1 MKRRNPKTEN
11 RTTKAVRR
19 VAEAFKA
26 GVILHWRGRTADG
39 RRDDQGT
46 AGYYRSG
53 GKASHSTGTAA
64 FAILGTPGRGGR
76 DATFDTA
83 FGAADHLVEWIGVGN
98 AIDAL
103 KAAAKKAGTEYVNL
117 DTPIRWSGGAG
128 TVAQR
133 NPRTLAGW
141 RGDYARA
148 NPSIKIPRATLAE
161 RIAHGKAELLAD
173 VKAGR
178 VPATARDFSEL
189 HDYVDA
195 NGNGGWFI
203 EGGTEGKK
211 WGYRSYADV
220 KMANAVG
227 EAIDAWI
234 KAGGL
239 RGSVKSNP
247 SPFRAGARVQDE
259 YGNVGTVEA
268 VPRSRGGAYHV
279 RMDPT
284 GPTGVRSFANVALL
298 LRSELR
304 GAGPKARRN
313 PQESFDPTH
322 YRSERDAR
330 DARDARAKALR
341 AGGIKVGKWALA
353 NQEVRAGGLTMKGGT
368 AYRHTRDATVTVYGL
383 DYARANPNPS
393 RMADGPA
400 VKAPGRKRNPS
411 AIGQRVT
418 VYFSGPMGAIGSK
431 EGTLSAV
438 DAHGVDFIPKGGRR
452 AHRIMAYYSPFI
464 MVVNGWGKAKPGS
477 GMVPV
482 ASSTPGVTVSRGLY
496 RSHDPRWVSDFM
508 RDVGN
513 KYAPIALFDHGQ
525 LVSGG
530 G

>member
-1 MKRRNPKTEN
+1 MRRNPHRGPIPTGLLLRSALQDAAYALAHGEHARTEHGAVLLDAVLSRGITALPEPGTRPGPLLAAWLQRDRRRLRAPVPVQRRGRTGGGGGARTRGVRNDATPSPRPVHVSPPTAADLRARLLWALERWLPPLPERRIPTMKRRNPTTRAPKKEN
-11 RTTKAVRR
+11 RATKAVRR

-64 FAILGTPGRGGR
+64 FAIFGTPGRGGR

-103 KAAAKKAGTEYVNL
+103 RVAARKHGAEYANL
-117 DTPIRWSGGAG
+117 DTPIRWTAK
-128 TVAQR
+128 V
-133 NPRTLAGW
+133 NPR
-141 RGDYARA
+141 
-148 NPSIKIPRATLAE
+148 
-161 RIAHGKAELLAD
+161 
-173 VKAGR
+173 
-178 VPATARDFSEL
+178 
-189 HDYVDA
+189 
-195 NGNGGWFI
+195 
-203 EGGTEGKK
+203 
-211 WGYRSYADV
+211 
-220 KMANAVG
+220 
-227 EAIDAWI
+227 
-234 KAGGL
+234 
-239 RGSVKSNP
+239 
-247 SPFRAGARVQDE
+247 
-259 YGNVGTVEA
+259 
-268 VPRSRGGAYHV
+268 
-279 RMDPT
+279 
-284 GPTGVRSFANVALL
+284 
-298 LRSELR
+298 
-304 GAGPKARRN
+304 RRN
-313 PQESFDPTH
+313 P
-322 YRSERDAR
+322 ERAAALAALDAAR
-330 DARDARAKALR
+330 DRNAR
-341 AGGIKVGKWALA
+341 
-353 NQEVRAGGLTMKGGT
+353 ES
-368 AYRHTRDATVTVYGL
+368 DATYLAMHGRFPPVYTE
-383 DYARANPNPS
+383 AQRRADE
-393 RMADGPA
+393 RATRAEAMDWRAPA

-452 AHRIMAYYSPFI
+452 EHRIVTYYSPFI
-464 MVVNGWGKAKPGS
+464 MVVSGWGKAKPGS

-482 ASSTPGVTVSRGLY
+482 ASSTPGVTVSRSLY

-513 KYAPIALFDHGQ
+513 KYAPIAMFDHGQ

>member
-1 MKRRNPKTEN
+1 MKRRNPTTRAPKKEN
-11 RTTKAVRR
+11 RATKAVRR

-103 KAAAKKAGTEYVNL
+103 KAAARKHGAEYVNL
-117 DTPIRWSGGAG
+117 DTPIRW
-128 TVAQR
+128 
-133 NPRTLAGW
+133 N
-141 RGDYARA
+141 
-148 NPSIKIPRATLAE
+148 
-161 RIAHGKAELLAD
+161 
-173 VKAGR
+173 
-178 VPATARDFSEL
+178 
-189 HDYVDA
+189 
-195 NGNGGWFI
+195 
-203 EGGTEGKK
+203 
-211 WGYRSYADV
+211 
-220 KMANAVG
+220 
-227 EAIDAWI
+227 
-234 KAGGL
+234 
-239 RGSVKSNP
+239 
-247 SPFRAGARVQDE
+247 
-259 YGNVGTVEA
+259 
-268 VPRSRGGAYHV
+268 
-279 RMDPT
+279 
-284 GPTGVRSFANVALL
+284 
-298 LRSELR
+298 
-304 GAGPKARRN
+304 
-313 PQESFDPTH
+313 
-322 YRSERDAR
+322 
-330 DARDARAKALR
+330 
-341 AGGIKVGKWALA
+341 
-353 NQEVRAGGLTMKGGT
+353 
-368 AYRHTRDATVTVYGL
+368 
-383 DYARANPNPS
+383 
-393 RMADGPA
+393 A
-400 VKAPGRKRNPS
+400 VKANPRKRNPS

-452 AHRIMAYYSPFI
+452 EHRIMTYYSPFI
-464 MVVNGWGKAKPGS
+464 MVVSGWGKAKPSS

-496 RSHDPRWVSDFM
+496 RSTDPRWVSDFM